1 MSVAATP
8 LSSLPVAIIGAG
20 PVGLAAAAHL
30 AERGQRFVV
39 FEQGE
44 SAAAAVAA
52 WGHVTFFSPWRYV
65 VDEAARRLLEPTG
78 WSAPDPDRD
87 PTGRELIDEYLAPLA
102 AHAAIAPHLRL
113 ASRVVSVTRQG
124 MDRVPSTGRSDRP
137 FEIVTVAPDGDETRH
152 LARAVIDAS
161 GTWGNPNPAGASGVP
176 ALGERACAER
186 ISYGIP
192 DVTGTQRARF
202 AGRRVMVIGSGHSA
216 MDSILGLARLRH
228 DQPSTEIVWAMRS
241 EPSERTFGGLDDD
254 QLAGRG
260 ALGERTK
267 AVVDVGDA
275 RLVAPF
281 RVHTFRSVG
290 DRLLVTGHTGTGD
303 TSVEVDEVIVATGF
317 RPDFGALSELRL
329 DVHPWLECPRPLGPL
344 IDPNEHSCATVPP
357 HGVDELT
364 HPEPDVYVVGMKS
377 YGRAPTFLVL
387 TGYEQVR
394 SVVAALA
401 GDWAS
406 ARTTRPVL
414 PAAD

>member
-1 MSVAATP
+1 
-8 LSSLPVAIIGAG
+8 
-20 PVGLAAAAHL
+20 
-30 AERGQRFVV
+30 
-39 FEQGE
+39 
-44 SAAAAVAA
+44 
-52 WGHVTFFSPWRYV
+52 
-65 VDEAARRLLEPTG
+65 
-78 WSAPDPDRD
+78 
-87 PTGRELIDEYLAPLA
+87 
-102 AHAAIAPHLRL
+102 
-113 ASRVVSVTRQG
+113 

-152 LARAVIDAS
+152 LARALIDAS

-228 DQPSTEIVWAMRS
+228 DEPSTEIVWAMRS

-267 AVVDVGDA
+267 AIVDAGDA

-281 RVHTFRSVG
+281 RVHTFRIVG
-290 DRLLVTGHTGTGD
+290 DRLQVTGHTGTGD

-329 DVHPWLECPRPLGPL
+329 DVHPWLECPRSLGPL

-357 HGVDELT
+357 HGVDELA